1 MSYPNTA
8 SKQVPIPP
16 AQRLLLK
23 SPVSVH
29 LYLTLFGA
37 ATVPMGLAERL
48 GIPMKAVS
56 FGQEYLMVL
65 SDQELNLFQNPWGQE
80 TEIQPEGQKR
90 EFTDTYE

>member
-1 MSYPNTA
+1 
-8 SKQVPIPP
+8 
-16 AQRLLLK
+16 
-23 SPVSVH
+23 
-29 LYLTLFGA
+29 
-37 ATVPMGLAERL
+37 MGLAERL

-65 SDQELNLFQNPWGQE
+65 SDQELNLFQNLWGQE